1 MECCIIKLSVGIATI
16 VFGLI
21 FGWVLDPY
29 KASYNI
35 ADAEF
40 AITQLAMSTMRVEV
54 GKLTLDKTFE
64 EREQM
69 NANIVSAINQTVA
82 NWGLNCLRYEIRT
95 CYPLPFLLR
104 LIIIICLQVI
114 SHHLQEQWRL
124 WNCKW

>member
-1 MECCIIKLSVGIATI
+1 MECCIIKLSVGISTI
-16 VFGLI
+16 AFGLI

-82 NWGLNCLRYEIRT
+82 NWGLNCL
-95 CYPLPFLLR
+95 LR
-104 LIIIICLQVI
+104 LSATICSSIASIALAGGVI
-114 SHHLQEQWRL
+114 SPANKARALSAVILFCSAR
-124 WNCKW
+124 